1 MSLHNPIS
9 ASIPADQLNQ
19 IRDDIRSIRERLDFL
34 VDLSPNERRRL
45 RTLGKKLVAYARQV
59 IRLAKENR
67 NILPSDLDLDALEA
81 RLQLYEDLQLI
92 LIYIDPLREGVSDT
106 AVAAGAQV
114 MEEVDMLYRLLK
126 EASKFNANIDTNL
139 QQLSSWHQN
148 APAEEVESM
157 PEVQ

>member
-19 IRDDIRSIRERLDFL
+19 IRDEIRSIRERLDFL

-67 NILPSDLDLDALEA
+67 NLLPSDLDLDALEA

-126 EASKFNANIDTNL
+126 EAAKFNANIDTSL

-148 APAEEVESM
+148 TPAEEVESM